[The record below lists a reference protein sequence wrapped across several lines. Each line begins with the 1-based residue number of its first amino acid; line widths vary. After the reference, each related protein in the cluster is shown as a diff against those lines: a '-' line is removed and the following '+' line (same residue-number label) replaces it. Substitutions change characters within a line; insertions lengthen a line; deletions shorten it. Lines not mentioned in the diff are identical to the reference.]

1 MSQACPTVPLLR
13 ARPWEPF
20 AIQVIE
26 VAGGRIVGHHNFLYP
41 ERFGQFGL
49 PPRIQE

>member
-1 MSQACPTVPLLR
+1 MT
-13 ARPWEPF
+13 RPGLWEPF

-41 ERFGQFGL
+41 ERFADFGL
-49 PPRIQE
+49 PPRVEG